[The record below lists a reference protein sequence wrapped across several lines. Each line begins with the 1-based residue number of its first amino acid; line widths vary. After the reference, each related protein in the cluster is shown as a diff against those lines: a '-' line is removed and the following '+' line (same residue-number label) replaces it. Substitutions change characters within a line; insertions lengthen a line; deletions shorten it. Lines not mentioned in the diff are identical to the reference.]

1 MTKRY
6 RKTGPRPTA
15 QEPNLTLR
23 AAGAALLGLLCAFL
37 SLLACAWLYCRVDL
51 PDYAA
56 PVAGVCCAGLG
67 AAVTACSLTRSFQRG
82 GLWIGLGCG
91 AVYFALF
98 ALAALLNGQRDFTL
112 LAGWKLA
119 SLLVFGALGG
129 VLGVGGGAGTRRA
142 SG

>member
-1 MTKRY
+1 MAKHY
-6 RKTGPRPTA
+6 RKTSPRTA
-15 QEPNLTLR
+15 SRESSLTLR

-67 AAVTACSLTRSFQRG
+67 AAVTACSLTRRFQRG

-91 AVYFALF
+91 AVYFTLF
-98 ALAALLNGQRDFTL
+98 AVAALINGQRDFTL

-129 VLGVGGGAGTRRA
+129 VLGVGGGSGTRRTP
-142 SG
+142 G